1 MIVFILLFIKSYIMQ
16 QILKFFW
23 YLSTI
28 MLIFTILIHNP
39 KSEGLGSIGSQNQ
52 FFSNTRST
60 ENTLNKVT
68 WLLLILFL
76 VFTMIIAIN

>member
-1 MIVFILLFIKSYIMQ
+1 ME

-23 YLSTI
+23 YVSTI

-39 KSEGLGSIGSQNQ
+39 KSEGLGSVGAQNQ

-68 WLLLILFL
+68 WLFLILFL
-76 VFTMIIAIN
+76 ILTTIIAVN

>member
-1 MIVFILLFIKSYIMQ
+1 ME

-23 YLSTI
+23 YVSTI
-28 MLIFTILIHNP
+28 ILVFTILIHNP
-39 KSEGLGSIGSQNQ
+39 KSEGLGSVGAQNQ

-68 WLLLILFL
+68 WLFLIFFL
-76 VFTMIIAIN
+76 VLTTIIAMN

>member
-1 MIVFILLFIKSYIMQ
+1 ME

-23 YLSTI
+23 YVSTI
-28 MLIFTILIHNP
+28 MLVLTILIHNP
-39 KSEGLGSIGSQNQ
+39 KSEGLGSVGAQNQ

-68 WLLLILFL
+68 WLFLISFL
-76 VFTMIIAIN
+76 VLTTIIAIN

>member
-1 MIVFILLFIKSYIMQ
+1 ME

-23 YLSTI
+23 YVSTI
-28 MLIFTILIHNP
+28 ILVFTILIHNP
-39 KSEGLGSIGSQNQ
+39 KSEGLGSAGAQNQ

-68 WLLLILFL
+68 WLFIVVFLIL
-76 VFTMIIAIN
+76 TIIIAIN

>member
-1 MIVFILLFIKSYIMQ
+1 ME

-23 YLSTI
+23 YASTVI
-28 MLIFTILIHNP
+28 LIFAILIHNP
-39 KSEGLGSIGSQNQ
+39 KSEGLGSIGAQNQ

-68 WLLLILFL
+68 WLFL
-76 VFTMIIAIN
+76 VSFLVLTSARAIS

>member
-1 MIVFILLFIKSYIMQ
+1 ME

-23 YLSTI
+23 YASAI

-39 KSEGLGSIGSQNQ
+39 KAEGLGSIGAQNQ

-68 WLLLILFL
+68 WLFLVLFL
-76 VFTMIIAIN
+76 LLTTITAIN

>member
-1 MIVFILLFIKSYIMQ
+1 MA

-23 YLSTI
+23 YASTI
-28 MLIFTILIHNP
+28 ILIFTILIHNP
-39 KSEGLGSIGSQNQ
+39 KSEGLGSVGAQNQ

-68 WLLLILFL
+68 WLFLILFL
-76 VFTMIIAIN
+76 ILTTIISVN

>member
-1 MIVFILLFIKSYIMQ
+1 MLFFINFYTME

-23 YLSTI
+23 YVSTI
-28 MLIFTILIHNP
+28 ILVFTILIHNP
-39 KSEGLGSIGSQNQ
+39 KSEGLGSVGAQNQ

-68 WLLLILFL
+68 WLFLIFFL
-76 VFTMIIAIN
+76 VLTTIIAMN

>member
-1 MIVFILLFIKSYIMQ
+1 ME

-23 YLSTI
+23 YASTM

-39 KSEGLGSIGSQNQ
+39 KSEGLGSVGAQNQ

-68 WLLLILFL
+68 WLFLILFL
-76 VFTMIIAIN
+76 LLTTIIAVN